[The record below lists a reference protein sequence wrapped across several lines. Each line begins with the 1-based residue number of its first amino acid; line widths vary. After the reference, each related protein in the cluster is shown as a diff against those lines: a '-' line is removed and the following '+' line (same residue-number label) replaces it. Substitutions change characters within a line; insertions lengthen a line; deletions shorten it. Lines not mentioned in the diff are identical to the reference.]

1 MLRPIYP
8 GSIHTPLE
16 EALIY
21 LGLTRQFKYA
31 NMWNTKYAYQICL
44 EMCLWMQ
51 DKPLLHWQYFSLPFF
66 RYLIQLQTGAYVR
79 GLGLWTPV
87 WLPPHSYTWGR
98 AGPSAARVVW
108 QRGNR
113 KRTCVS
119 SLKIQVRRPHLKFAL
134 NYTIS
139 FISLTDFAWA
149 SFFAFFGCFFD
160 FIKI

>member
-66 RYLIQLQTGAYVR
+66 RCLDQLRWNIGFNFKPALMCEALDFRHRYDSFTATLEGGQVQR
-79 GLGLWTPV
+79 L
-87 WLPPHSYTWGR
+87 
-98 AGPSAARVVW
+98 RVVS

-113 KRTCVS
+113 KRSRVS
-119 SLKIQVRRPHLKFAL
+119 SLKIQVRRPHSKCAL
-134 NYTIS
+134 NYTTRY
-139 FISLTDFAWA
+139 LVYK
-149 SFFAFFGCFFD
+149 SFF
-160 FIKI
+160 KISSTWNP